1 MTEKD
6 MSQVRLDPNHVCDK
20 DTGRYKARVRSL
32 EAKSLGTLEID
43 KTQGP
48 TPHTQCTISPFYS
61 FILSK
66 FADLVHKLQWGM

>member
-1 MTEKD
+1 

-48 TPHTQCTISPFYS
+48 TPPTHNALFLFLQFTFTVHS
-61 FILSK
+61 F
-66 FADLVHKLQWGM
+66 

>member
-1 MTEKD
+1 
-6 MSQVRLDPNHVCDK
+6 MSQVRLAPNHVCDK

-48 TPHTQCTISPFYS
+48 APPHTMHYFS
-61 FILSK
+61 F
-66 FADLVHKLQWGM
+66 LQFTFTVNFEQICWFSA